1 MSPSFSVVTFAGAR
15 GEAGAGPLAGYVGDS
30 NFIMEKFFFTFSSL
44 LVLVR
49 VKYMSWLF
57 LNILYIKALKNL
69 QKLIPLNPMYRAD
82 KPMPFQASKSLFYKS
97 RKLKILS

>member
-1 MSPSFSVVTFAGAR
+1 
-15 GEAGAGPLAGYVGDS
+15 
-30 NFIMEKFFFTFSSL
+30 
-44 LVLVR
+44 
-49 VKYMSWLF
+49 MSWLF